1 MLTVCNTLAFV
12 TGWKVRLP
20 LRLLV
25 LFCVGLLFGALFFL
39 TSSEIALGQGIGTEH
54 AKNNTDSTAIP
65 WSSLDERSKR
75 LIREVIDNKT
85 FLRHL
90 PRQVGYCDPE
100 MYDFMISHP
109 DVVVEL
115 WELLGVTQISLKETG
130 PNKYLLKEGTAT
142 SSQVEVLY
150 KSESLCIVYGSG
162 EYEATLGPLVR
173 RKINGD
179 VILIL
184 KSRYGWDKENRPIV
198 QSDLDAYVRIH
209 NPGAEMLAK
218 ILLPVVGKIA
228 DSNFEQTVG
237 FVMNISD
244 AAQEDF
250 DPLLEFAQR
259 MDNVRPEVAEEFA
272 LVAEATFDREVDRY
286 VALATASQQP
296 LGKLVYPSTSPAA
309 VEASTIPKYAT
320 QPGQVVAVQDQPFP
334 SNNLRLSAVSTST
347 DPFDETLIPPSASE
361 IRRNTSSQM
370 FEADDSSDSMD
381 LDALMH
387 SLQEPVGQPGVILP
401 SEFEFPAQR
410 PRTLTIVNDS
420 RSINASPPQANTQI
434 QSPLPTMHGT
444 SPVLQQPTDRD
455 RVMISTITPSSSSA
469 ISRTT
474 TQQPDMSTSA
484 AVTPVPSPT
493 RFGTTTPILPRP
505 LGTLRFQSDARQP

>member
-1 MLTVCNTLAFV
+1 
-12 TGWKVRLP
+12 
-20 LRLLV
+20 
-25 LFCVGLLFGALFFL
+25 
-39 TSSEIALGQGIGTEH
+39 
-54 AKNNTDSTAIP
+54 
-65 WSSLDERSKR
+65 
-75 LIREVIDNKT
+75 
-85 FLRHL
+85 
-90 PRQVGYCDPE
+90 
-100 MYDFMISHP
+100 
-109 DVVVEL
+109 
-115 WELLGVTQISLKETG
+115 
-130 PNKYLLKEGTAT
+130 
-142 SSQVEVLY
+142 
-150 KSESLCIVYGSG
+150 
-162 EYEATLGPLVR
+162 
-173 RKINGD
+173 
-179 VILIL
+179 
-184 KSRYGWDKENRPIV
+184 
-198 QSDLDAYVRIH
+198 
-209 NPGAEMLAK
+209 
-218 ILLPVVGKIA
+218 
-228 DSNFEQTVG
+228 
-237 FVMNISD
+237 
-244 AAQEDF
+244 
-250 DPLLEFAQR
+250 

-401 SEFEFPAQR
+401 SEFEFLAQR

-484 AVTPVPSPT
+484 AVTSVPSPT